1 MSSYAEERKAAIRA
15 RNAQSKRRARQMEL
29 RIAKL
34 LKGRRVPMSG
44 AGQIKGDCQVITD
57 IGEIYI
63 ECKYSAGIDAKRGP
77 MIRIN
82 FQWLDKMQRDVDIMG
97 SRFGALIFRYHDT
110 RLSDYVI
117 LDVSVFQK
125 YAERATERLT
135 GGVHIFE
142 TDDRSGLTLFKKYL
156 DAAFVANPNKEN
168 LCLLNCKYGLYVLMT
183 IDIFQEMIIHGSN
196 DNQLTRTGSTSTSSP
211 VSSTS

>member
-1 MSSYAEERKAAIRA
+1 
-15 RNAQSKRRARQMEL
+15 MEL

-63 ECKYSAGIDAKRGP
+63 ECKYSAGIDSNGRGP

-82 FQWLDKMQRDVDIMG
+82 FRWFTKMQHDVDIMG
-97 SRFGALIFRYHDT
+97 SRFGAIIFRYHDT

-117 LDVSVFQK
+117 LPIDVFEKYDDVRRLDGVF
-125 YAERATERLT
+125 AFDT
-135 GGVHIFE
+135 GE
-142 TDDRSGLTLFKKYL
+142 KSGLTLFKKYL
-156 DAAFVANPNKEN
+156 DAAFLANPRGEN
-168 LCLLNCKYGLYVLMT
+168 ICLLNCKHGIYVMMT
-183 IDIFQEMIIHGSN
+183 IDIFQEMIIHGSH
-196 DNQLTRTGSTSTSSP
+196 DSKLG
-211 VSSTS
+211 